1 MLIAEEDVSANI
13 LSVKRA
19 SAALIGSVANVTFR
33 QILDS
38 WQEKTLPP
46 RSMVASVL

>member
-1 MLIAEEDVSANI
+1 MSIAEEDVNAHI

-19 SAALIGSVANVTFR
+19 SAALVGSVAGVTFR
-33 QILDS
+33 QTLGS